1 MVNDASPTA
10 SDARLVSAPLEIGPA
25 MRQLREALHARRG
38 APAAARP
45 AGSPCE
51 LVSVV
56 VLNFNG
62 AAVLAR
68 CLDQLLAQSYAR
80 VEILVVDN
88 NSSDDS
94 ASILDAY
101 RARGVVAVR
110 SPTNLGVPGGR
121 NLGLRHARGA
131 YVAFI
136 DADGFADR
144 EWLAQCV
151 AVLESASDVGAVA
164 PLVYFDSHPLVMNGA
179 GGTVNR
185 RGYGGDHCY
194 HAPYEFAEIPTEVL
208 YPMGCGMVVR
218 RSALGRPD
226 FFDPLPVKW
235 YEDVELGV
243 RLWGAGYRVLVA
255 PAARVDH
262 GYGHSDAFLPD
273 RVYMCERARIRT
285 VLKYFPA
292 GELPRWVR
300 EEREALRNSP
310 PQIQQL
316 LRAAWRW
323 NLRHLPSALRR
334 RLGSRGFGPRSW
346 RLVDGSWGQFPPPV
360 APSGGLHPDPSKW
373 GPRLVVDG
381 ASELAQLNFGW
392 FGPETYSDG
401 RPFRWTAPD
410 AAALFHLDHRA
421 ERCVVRCAAASPGTE
436 ARIALRV
443 FGTLDPLASAPVVG
457 QPGAWRDE
465 HLDHAMPPGR
475 YEVLIHVPRPFP
487 CPSGRKLGLA
497 ITSIDFE

>member
-1 MVNDASPTA
+1 MANDGTECAAGAVP
-10 SDARLVSAPLEIGPA
+10 VVESAAVGPA
-25 MRQLREALHARRG
+25 MRQLREALHARRC
-38 APAAARP
+38 APEGPSAAHSA
-45 AGSPCE
+45 AE

-68 CLDQLLAQSYAR
+68 CLDQLLAQSYRR

-88 NSSDDS
+88 NSADDS
-94 ASILDAY
+94 GAILEAY
-101 RARGVVAVR
+101 RARGVVAIR

-121 NLGLRHARGA
+121 NLGLRHTNGA

-151 AVLESASDVGAVA
+151 QVLESSPDVGAVA

-208 YPMGCGMVVR
+208 YPMGCGMVIR
-218 RSALGRPD
+218 RNALGRTD
-226 FFDPLPVKW
+226 FFDALPVKW

-292 GELPRWVR
+292 RELPRWLR
-300 EEREALRNSP
+300 HEREALRASP
-310 PQIQQL
+310 PEIRRL

-323 NLRHLPSALRR
+323 NLRHLASSLRL
-334 RLGSRGFGPRSW
+334 RLGSRGFGPESW
-346 RLVDGSWGQFPPPV
+346 RLVDSSWGQFPPPV
-360 APSGGLHPDPSKW
+360 APSGGLHPDPSRW
-373 GPRLVVDG
+373 GPRLAIDG
-381 ASELAQLNFGW
+381 TAELPQLNFGW

-401 RPFRWTAPD
+401 APFRWTAPD
-410 AAALFHLDHRA
+410 ASALFCLDHRA
-421 ERCVVRCAAASPGTE
+421 ERCVIRCAAALPDTE
-436 ARIALRV
+436 ARIAIRA
-443 FGTLDPLASAPVVG
+443 FGTLHPLVSAPIVG
-457 QPGAWRDE
+457 QPGVWHNAQ
-465 HLDHAMPPGR
+465 LDQVLAPGR
-475 YEVLIHVPRPFP
+475 YEVLIQVARPFP

-497 ITSIDFE
+497 ITSIAFE